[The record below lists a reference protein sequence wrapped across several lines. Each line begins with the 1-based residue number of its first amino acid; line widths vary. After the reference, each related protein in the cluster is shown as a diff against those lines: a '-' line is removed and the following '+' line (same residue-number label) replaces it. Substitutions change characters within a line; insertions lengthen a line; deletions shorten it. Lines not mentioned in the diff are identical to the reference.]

1 MSKRAALLA
10 KIEQKFGAKQLKT
23 GILQHSGISLET
35 IPEFHPVQLESVP
48 ELLAFARTQV
58 NLTLAEVAER
68 LGVTRAAV
76 HHRERLG
83 ANIEVATLLE
93 QAQVLGYEVSIT
105 LRHVETGQMLTTHMI

>member
-10 KIEQKFGAKQLKT
+10 KLEQKFGSKQLKT
-23 GILQHSGISLET
+23 GILQHSAIALESIPELYPAQLET
-35 IPEFHPVQLESVP
+35 VP
-48 ELLAFARTQV
+48 ELLALARSQA
-58 NLTLAEVAER
+58 NLTLAQVAER

-93 QAQVLGYEVSIT
+93 QAQVMGYEVSIT
-105 LRHVETGQMLTTHMI
+105 LRHVETGQVLTTHMN